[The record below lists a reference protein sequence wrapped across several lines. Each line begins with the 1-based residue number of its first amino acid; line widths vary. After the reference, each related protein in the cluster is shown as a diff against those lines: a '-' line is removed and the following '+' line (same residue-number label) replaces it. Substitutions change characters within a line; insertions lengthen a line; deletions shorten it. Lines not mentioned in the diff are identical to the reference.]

1 MNSVQR
7 GTPAALHKGA
17 PTLRKGGRG
26 THTHPARLATPHSL
40 FLGRRKKGLVMQE
53 AHVARGL
60 LHLHLRPH
68 PTHFF
73 WAAAKKVSLCRKHT
87 SRVVSCTCTS
97 HSRLRRCQSTM
108 ARWPFLYGAQSWTHE
123 HASMVSRVEEPH
135 LRPVH
140 GLRFRSCTDR

>member
-60 LHLHLRPH
+60 LHLHL
-68 PTHFF
+68 TQQ
-73 WAAAKKVSLCRKHT
+73 AAPL
-87 SRVVSCTCTS
+87 
-97 HSRLRRCQSTM
+97 
-108 ARWPFLYGAQSWTHE
+108 
-123 HASMVSRVEEPH
+123 
-135 LRPVH
+135 PVH
-140 GLRFRSCTDR
+140 HGQVAFPVRSTVMDA